1 MKARQEREQEGVP
14 QTPHTR
20 SHSASLD
27 SGSRQD
33 TLLNRED
40 GRPRSFERP
49 FTVAQAAR
57 ILGTSPDTVRRLLR
71 EGRIAYERISERSTV
86 IRESALRAYI
96 DSVKVEPRP

>member
-1 MKARQEREQEGVP
+1 MKPRQEREQEGVP
-14 QTPHTR
+14 QSPELR
-20 SHSASLD
+20 PHSALD

-33 TLLNRED
+33 TLSRED

-49 FTVAQAAR
+49 FTVGQAAR

-71 EGRIAYERISERSTV
+71 EGRIAYERVSERTTV

-96 DSVKVEPRP
+96 DSVKVEARP

>member
-1 MKARQEREQEGVP
+1 MRARQEREQEGVP
-14 QTPHTR
+14 QSRHTR
-20 SHSASLD
+20 PQTAID

-33 TLLNRED
+33 TLLDRED

-96 DSVKVEPRP
+96 DSVKVEARP